1 MRPAA
6 DTMSL
11 RKKTIFT
18 AEQKTSL
25 QAAYY
30 DGQLV
35 TTGAAN
41 SAAIEKLSEELKLDI
56 PEIKVSS

>member
-11 RKKTIFT
+11 RKKTILT
-18 AEQKTSL
+18 AEQKASL
-25 QAAYY
+25 EAAYS
-30 DGQLV
+30 DGLV

-56 PEIKVSS
+56 PVIKVSS